1 MSTYLH
7 DLDHERLPNHVGI
20 VMDGNGRWARLRG
33 LPRTDGH
40 TAGEEAMWDTVV
52 GANEL
57 GLGWLT
63 MFAFSSEN
71 WKRPKAEVAF
81 LMGFNRGLLRRRR
94 DELHR
99 MNVRV
104 RFLGRRDWKVPRSVL
119 KEMKISEELTRHNT
133 GMTLTITFN
142 YGGRVEVVDAVKR
155 LIADHDAGRLKGREA
170 HDRVDLAAAVPR
182 RHAGSRSDHPDQRR
196 GADQQLP
203 SLAGCVQ
210 RALLHAG
217 VLAGLRSGAAVR
229 GDPRLPEAV
238 ATVRGHRRER
248 LGLDRCGFRTRRVGV
263 LESDSLAHVTT
274 IDPDGRPQTTLAWVG
289 LRATRSASA
298 TLPDQR
304 KLRNLRRDPRITI
317 SIQTER
323 VTAYG
328 LHEYLVIYGTARV
341 TDGGGP
347 EVLQRL
353 AHTYLGP
360 DVTFPPMPDPPPG
373 FVTRVTVDRL
383 GGVGPWN
390 EPTG

>member
-1 MSTYLH
+1 MRFP
-7 DLDHERLPNHVGI
+7 DV
-20 VMDGNGRWARLRG
+20 ARR
-33 LPRTDGH
+33 
-40 TAGEEAMWDTVV
+40 
-52 GANEL
+52 
-57 GLGWLT
+57 
-63 MFAFSSEN
+63 
-71 WKRPKAEVAF
+71 
-81 LMGFNRGLLRRRR
+81 
-94 DELHR
+94 
-99 MNVRV
+99 
-104 RFLGRRDWKVPRSVL
+104 
-119 KEMKISEELTRHNT
+119 I
-133 GMTLTITFN
+133 
-142 YGGRVEVVDAVKR
+142 
-155 LIADHDAGRLKGREA
+155 
-170 HDRVDLAAAVPR
+170 
-182 RHAGSRSDHPDQRR
+182 
-196 GADQQLP
+196 
-203 SLAGCVQ
+203 
-210 RALLHAG
+210 
-217 VLAGLRSGAAVR
+217 
-229 GDPRLPEAV
+229 
-238 ATVRGHRRER
+238 
-248 LGLDRCGFRTRRVGV
+248 

-289 LRATRSASA
+289 LEGDEVVFA

-323 VTAYG
+323 VNPYG